1 MIHNYNNKKT
11 SSIRHSRKSE
21 LKYKHSNDINH
32 VEDLREIAFSY
43 LNYAQARISGHRVAS
58 SVLAYKKDRTRSSGR
73 LEYRDQNT
81 NTNTFRVFGGCNL
94 EISISTVLHAEAI
107 ALYKALSEGY
117 TKIQAVGVTSDHED
131 QLKPLCGACRQLYM
145 YVNPLT
151 TIYVFGKDKKVK
163 LKVKLID
170 TINYPYMSKGKIT

>member
-1 MIHNYNNKKT
+1 MQLNNFK
-11 SSIRHSRKSE
+11 R
-21 LKYKHSNDINH
+21 
-32 VEDLREIAFSY
+32 VEVLREIVFSY
-43 LNYAQARISGHRVAS
+43 LNYSQANISGHRVAAA
-58 SVLAYKKDRTRSSGR
+58 VFATRKARSKSKTK
-73 LEYRDQNT
+73 LETESNDM
-81 NTNTFRVFGGCNL
+81 FRVFGGCNL

-131 QLKPLCGACRQLYM
+131 QIKPLCGACRQLYM
-145 YVNPLT
+145 YINPMT

-170 TINYPYMSKGKIT
+170 TMNYPYISRGKIT

>member
-1 MIHNYNNKKT
+1 MRMRLNNFDR
-11 SSIRHSRKSE
+11 IE
-21 LKYKHSNDINH
+21 A
-32 VEDLREIAFSY
+32 LREIAFFY
-43 LNYAQARISGHRVAS
+43 LNYAQANISGHRVAAAVFAMRKAKSKSKEKLETES
-58 SVLAYKKDRTRSSGR
+58 SDLFK
-73 LEYRDQNT
+73 
-81 NTNTFRVFGGCNL
+81 VFGGCNL

-131 QLKPLCGACRQLYM
+131 QIKPLCGACRQLYM
-145 YVNPLT
+145 YINPKT

-170 TINYPYMSKGKIT
+170 TMNYPYISRGKIT

>member
-1 MIHNYNNKKT
+1 MQLNNFK
-11 SSIRHSRKSE
+11 R
-21 LKYKHSNDINH
+21 
-32 VEDLREIAFSY
+32 VEVLREIVFSY
-43 LNYAQARISGHRVAS
+43 LNFAQANISGHRVAAA
-58 SVLAYKKDRTRSSGR
+58 VFAMRKARSKSKTK
-73 LEYRDQNT
+73 LETESNDM
-81 NTNTFRVFGGCNL
+81 FRVFGGCNL

-131 QLKPLCGACRQLYM
+131 QIKPLCGACRQLYM
-145 YVNPLT
+145 YINPMT

-170 TINYPYMSKGKIT
+170 TMNYPYISRGKIT

>member
-1 MIHNYNNKKT
+1 MQLNNFK
-11 SSIRHSRKSE
+11 R
-21 LKYKHSNDINH
+21 
-32 VEDLREIAFSY
+32 VEALREIVFSY
-43 LNYAQARISGHRVAS
+43 LNFAQANISGHRVAAA
-58 SVLAYKKDRTRSSGR
+58 VIAMKKARSKSKTK
-73 LEYRDQNT
+73 LETESNVM
-81 NTNTFRVFGGCNL
+81 FRVFGGCNL

-131 QLKPLCGACRQLYM
+131 QIKPLCGACRQLYM

-163 LKVKLID
+163 LRVKLID
-170 TINYPYMSKGKIT
+170 TMNYPYISRSKIT